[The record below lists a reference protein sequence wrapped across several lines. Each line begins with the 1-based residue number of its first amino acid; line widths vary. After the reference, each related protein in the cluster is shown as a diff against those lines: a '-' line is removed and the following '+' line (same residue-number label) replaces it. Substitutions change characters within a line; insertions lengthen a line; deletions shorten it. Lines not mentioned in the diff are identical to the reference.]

1 MALALLKQIPAP
13 EHIWLALVRAVE
25 RLSLADN
32 LTKIIEI
39 MRATTHEV
47 SGVDGVC
54 FVIRDGDFSRCVE
67 EKAIGPLWKGQMLP
81 LSACV
86 SGWCIQHNQAAVI
99 PDIFRD
105 SRVILNT
112 YQDSSVRS
120 MVMVPVRTNEMTGA
134 IGCYWTT
141 PRLFSDEEVSFIE
154 AMDRA
159 ASVAIAATQLRE
171 TLRDQNRLTLAME
184 PGAGGWEMNL
194 ANGEFAATA
203 RCKAIFGRTPDQPLT
218 ATEIFSCLHSDDRDR
233 AAQLFEATL
242 EPDPAPWYLRLGN
255 GDVRLEIHRRVV
267 FDASDRPCCLSG
279 TMRKLNDAAKE
290 AAPHPDMLRTARL
303 TDLGQMASALAH
315 ELDQP
320 LAAAGN
326 YMHAAERLLGQDAER
341 ALAAIGKAEMQFKR
355 AKSIIQ
361 RIRGF
366 AGQGGGSKTAEN
378 LAEAFAE
385 VLELAQASLRFQDIA
400 VRIEIEDR
408 LPPARIDKI
417 QIQQV
422 MLNLL
427 RNAFEALANARCR
440 EVIVS
445 ARRQGAEIEIRVA
458 DSGPGLLPE
467 IQGRLFEPVQSTKKG
482 GMGVG
487 LSLCRKI
494 VEAHDGRIW
503 HKDGNPGA
511 VFCFTVPVAE

>member
-67 EKAIGPLWKGQMLP
+67 ENAIGPLWKGQLLP

-86 SGWCIQHNQAAVI
+86 SGWCMQHNQAAVI
-99 PDIFRD
+99 PDIYRD
-105 SRVILNT
+105 PRVVLDT
-112 YQDSSVRS
+112 YRDTFVRS
-120 MVMVPVRTNEMTGA
+120 MVIVPVRTNEMTGA
-134 IGCYWTT
+134 IGCYWTA

-159 ASVAIAATQLRE
+159 ASVAIAASQLRE
-171 TLRDQNRLTLAME
+171 TLRDQHRLSLAVE
-184 PGAGGWEMNL
+184 AGAGGWELNL
-194 ANGEFAATA
+194 ANGEFTATA
-203 RCKAIFGRTPDQPLT
+203 SCKAIFGRTPEQPLT
-218 ATEIFSCLHSDDRDR
+218 AAEILSCLHPDDRER
-233 AAQLFEATL
+233 AARLFEAML
-242 EPDPAPWYLRLGN
+242 EPDTAPWCLRLN
-255 GDVRLEIHRRVV
+255 TGDTRLEIHRRMA
-267 FDASDRPCCLSG
+267 FDVSERPCCLSG
-279 TMRKLNDAAKE
+279 TVRKLNEAAKE
-290 AAPHPDMLRTARL
+290 DAPHPDMLRTARL
-303 TDLGQMASALAH
+303 NDLGQMASALAH

-366 AGQGGGSKTAEN
+366 VGQTGSTKTAEN

-385 VLELAQASLRFQDIA
+385 VLELAKASLRFQNIA
-400 VRIEIEDR
+400 VRIEIEEQ

-427 RNAFEALANARCR
+427 RNAFEALAQASRQ
-440 EVIVS
+440 EVVVS
-445 ARRQGAEIEIRVA
+445 ARRQGAEIEIHVA

-467 IQGRLFEPVQSTKKG
+467 LQGRLFEPVQSTKKG

-511 VFCFTVPVAE
+511 IFCFTVPVAQ

>member
-54 FVIRDGDFSRCVE
+54 FVLRDGDFSRCVE

-81 LSACV
+81 LSACI
-86 SGWCIQHNQAAVI
+86 SGWCMHHNQAAVI
-99 PDIFRD
+99 PDIYQD
-105 SRVILNT
+105 SRVILDT
-112 YQDSSVRS
+112 YRHTFVRG
-120 MVMVPVRTNEMTGA
+120 MVMVPVRTNEMIGA
-134 IGCYWTT
+134 VGCYWTT

-154 AMDRA
+154 AMGRA

-171 TLRDQNRLTLAME
+171 TLRDHEHRLSQVMRSSTD
-184 PGAGGWEMNL
+184 GWELNL
-194 ANGEFAATA
+194 ESGELSATA
-203 RCKAIFGRTPDQPLT
+203 GCKALFGRTPDQPLT
-218 ATEIFSCLHSDDRDR
+218 AGEILSCIHPDDRER
-233 AAQLFEATL
+233 AAVLFKAGL
-242 EPDPAPWYLRLGN
+242 ESDAAPVHLGN
-255 GDVRLEIHRRVV
+255 GDVCLEIRRRVV
-267 FDASDRPCCLSG
+267 FDASDKPCCLSG
-279 TMRKLNDAAKE
+279 TMRRLNEPAQEDA
-290 AAPHPDMLRTARL
+290 PYPDMLRTARL
-303 TDLGQMASALAH
+303 NDLGQMASALAH
-315 ELDQP
+315 ELNQP

-326 YMHAAERLLGQDAER
+326 YMHAAEKLLGQDAER

-366 AGQGGGSKTAEN
+366 VGQGGSTRTAEN
-378 LAEAFAE
+378 LEEAFAE
-385 VLELAQASLRFQDIA
+385 VLELAKASLRFQDIA
-400 VRIEIEDR
+400 VRIEIEDQ

-427 RNAFEALANARCR
+427 RNAFEALAQSSRQ
-440 EVIVS
+440 EVVVS
-445 ARRQGAEIEIRVA
+445 ARRKGTEIEIRIA
-458 DSGPGLLPE
+458 DNGPGLRPGIE
-467 IQGRLFEPVQSTKKG
+467 SRLFEPFQSTKKG

-503 HKDGNPGA
+503 HEDGNPGA